1 MDFRQLKYFEA
12 IFEHGTLTGAAE
24 NVRVAPSAL
33 SHHLSNLEI
42 ELGVSLFRRKPR
54 GMEPTAA
61 GRRLHEHSKLILRA
75 VESAHADLQA
85 AGEKTSGNVSVGMA
99 YSAVKAI
106 GVELAQRMIED
117 LPRVNFALSESLSGA
132 TLQHLMRSE
141 VDLALVY
148 NAPSNSQL
156 QVTPV
161 LEERMV
167 LVGRREIIG
176 ESSDP
181 ISFNELLDLPII
193 LLRQGLS
200 ARAIIDDAN
209 LLKKLETRAKLQMNS
224 VQAIAGSL
232 EAGLGCVIGTTL
244 FMRDQIASGALHFR
258 PIVEPELSR
267 TLYLCELTNRPST
280 YALEAVRGV
289 VLELVSGAVQNNDWE
304 ATLVE

>member
-61 GRRLHEHSKLILRA
+61 GQRLHEHSKLILKA
-75 VESAHADLQA
+75 LDSARADLQE
-85 AGEKTSGNVSVGMA
+85 AGQEISGNVSVGMA

-106 GVELAQRMIED
+106 GVGLAQRMIAD
-117 LPRVNFALSESLSGA
+117 FPRVNFALSESLSGA
-132 TLQHLMRSE
+132 TFMQLMRSE
-141 VDLALVY
+141 VDLALFY
-148 NAPSNSQL
+148 NPPPDPQL
-156 QVTPV
+156 RATPV

-181 ISFNELLDLPII
+181 ISFNQLLDLPII

-224 VQAIAGSL
+224 VQAITGSL

-244 FMRDQIASGALHFR
+244 FMRDQIDSGALHFR
-258 PIVEPELSR
+258 AIIEPELSR
-267 TLYLCELTNRPST
+267 TLYLCELTDRPST
-280 YALEAVRGV
+280 YALEAVRNL
-289 VLELVSGAVQNNDWE
+289 VLDLVSNAVLNKDWE
-304 ATLVE
+304 ATLIE